1 MLEQSWKTIYSRTTI
16 KSVPLLQPEHG
27 FCQQNGPEH
36 GQLQD
41 WYPDEKWWLSPF
53 VWMVD
58 VVLQGVW
65 VLYRVNKDEGNESL
79 PFLVFRRHLV
89 NDVFL
94 KYSKDGRLSSSLVGI
109 RNIPSD
115 ICYKWDKTLPGA
127 IWTQAYSEPL
137 QAFKMEC
144 FCIIS

>member
-1 MLEQSWKTIYSRTTI
+1 MLKQSWKNVYWRATT

-65 VLYRVNKDEGNESL
+65 VLYRVNKDKGNESL
-79 PFLVFRRHLV
+79 PFLVFRRHIV

-115 ICYKWDKTLPGA
+115 ICYKWHKTLPVA